1 MSGFSDRDRERIRD
15 GLVDAGR
22 DQFARFGIDRT
33 RIKDLTDAVGI
44 APSTFYQFFDSK
56 ERLYLEVLARER
68 DRIAGEIEA
77 GLDDAETP
85 RAELRF
91 ALEYLFAELEE
102 NEIYYRLVVENEIES
117 LHLGLPEAAL
127 DEHYSDEFAVYE
139 PHARRWTRQAAF
151 RIDDP
156 ATVVRLFRMLA
167 FTVVAGD
174 RFGGDYGPA
183 RAAMIDAL
191 VDGLFE

>member
-15 GLVDAGR
+15 GLIDAGR
-22 DQFARFGIDRT
+22 DQFARFGLDRT

-56 ERLYLEVLARER
+56 AQLYLEVLARER
-68 DRIAGEIEA
+68 ERITADIEA
-77 GLDDAETP
+77 GLDRAETP
-85 RAELRF
+85 RGELRF
-91 ALEYLFAELEE
+91 ALEFLFAELEE

-117 LHLGLPEAAL
+117 LHLALSEAAL

-139 PHARRWTRQAAF
+139 PHARRWTRQESF

-156 ATVVRLFRMLA
+156 AIVVRLFRMLA
-167 FTVVAGD
+167 FTVAAGE
-174 RFGGDYGPA
+174 RFDGDYGPA
-183 RAAMIDAL
+183 RTVIIDAL